1 MSFLPFCRYL
11 RPFFVGF
18 LGVFPFFFLKNML

>member
-18 LGVFPFFFLKNML
+18 LGVKMGSTDPSF